1 MKLCVAAAVSYDLL
15 PESRLLEVQRI
26 YRVKILAISQKN
38 QYAQEY
44 GNCSI
49 QSKEWVMKLTELL
62 RTECIRVGSTVDD
75 KAMALCEIASLAK
88 ESPVLRNISEDAI
101 LEALQERETLGSTA
115 FGHGIAIPHCRMEG
129 VRDFVMGMVTV
140 PDGVEFE
147 AEDGKRVHLLVFIIA
162 PKESRNT
169 HIRLLSAVSQ
179 AFQDMSV
186 VQQMVDASDGQQ
198 LRSLFLEAA
207 RQDVSEEVTVPR
219 NLAQI
224 FVQDEHVFH
233 EIVESLSGLENISL
247 NVFEG
252 KACRAYLAGS
262 PLYAGLPDNDETVS
276 QCIVAIVER
285 NLSNEVVR
293 RVETITG
300 SLLECTGVMV
310 VIQELV
316 YSGGS
321 LEM

>member
-1 MKLCVAAAVSYDLL
+1 
-15 PESRLLEVQRI
+15 
-26 YRVKILAISQKN
+26 
-38 QYAQEY
+38 
-44 GNCSI
+44 
-49 QSKEWVMKLTELL
+49 MKLTELL
-62 RTECIRVGSTVDD
+62 RTECIRVGSTADD
-75 KAMALCEIASLAK
+75 KAMALCEIAALAK
-88 ESPVLRNISEDAI
+88 ESPVLRKISEDEI

-115 FGHGIAIPHCRMEG
+115 FGHGIAIPHCRMKG
-129 VRDFVMGMVTV
+129 VRDFVVGLVTV
-140 PDGVEFE
+140 PEGVEFE

-162 PKESRNT
+162 PKESLNT

-179 AFQDMSV
+179 AFQDESI
-186 VQQMVDASDGQQ
+186 VQQMVTASDSKQ

-207 RQDVSEEVTVPR
+207 RQDVSEAVSVPR

-224 FVQDEHVFH
+224 FVQDEHVFR
-233 EIVESLSGLENISL
+233 EIIETLSGLENISL

-252 KACRAYLAGS
+252 KACRAYLAGTS
-262 PLYAGLPDNDETVS
+262 LYAGVS
-276 QCIVAIVER
+276 NNGDALSRCIVAIVEK

-310 VIQELV
+310 TIQELA